1 MEKTDNRTYSYE
13 EIRNMEEEI
22 NFLRIENN
30 AKNQQIKFL
39 QDIIKNIWRQE

>member
-1 MEKTDNRTYSYE
+1 MERKDSRTYSYE

>member
-1 MEKTDNRTYSYE
+1 MEKTDNRTYSYK

-22 NFLRIENN
+22 KFLRIENN

>member
-1 MEKTDNRTYSYE
+1 MERKDSRVYSYE